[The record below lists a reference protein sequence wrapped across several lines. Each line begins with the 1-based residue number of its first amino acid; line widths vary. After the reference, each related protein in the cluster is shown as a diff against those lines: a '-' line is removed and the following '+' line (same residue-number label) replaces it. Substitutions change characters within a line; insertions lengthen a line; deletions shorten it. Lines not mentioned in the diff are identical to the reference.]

1 MIVNH
6 VGTGYVI
13 TPPFQRQQ
21 QSLATNKYVQHYLVA
36 ALRIKL
42 LTSLLETIMINKSHK
57 IGWDELLQQAYVWSL
72 NDIKGFLSR
81 FFPVW

>member
-21 QSLATNKYVQHYLVA
+21 QNLATNKYVQHYLVA

-57 IGWDELLQQAYVWSL
+57 IG
-72 NDIKGFLSR
+72 
-81 FFPVW
+81 

>member
-21 QSLATNKYVQHYLVA
+21 QNLATNKYVQHYLVA

-72 NDIKGFLSR
+72 NDIKRFLSR

>member
-13 TPPFQRQQ
+13 TQPFQRQQ
-21 QSLATNKYVQHYLVA
+21 QNKYVQHYLVA
-36 ALRIKL
+36 A
-42 LTSLLETIMINKSHK
+42 LLETIMINKSHK